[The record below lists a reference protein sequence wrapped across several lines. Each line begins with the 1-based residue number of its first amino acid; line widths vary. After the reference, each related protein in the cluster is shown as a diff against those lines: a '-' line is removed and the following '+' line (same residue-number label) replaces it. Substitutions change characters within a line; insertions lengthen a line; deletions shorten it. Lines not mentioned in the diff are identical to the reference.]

1 MQTTDQSL
9 QEKAKPYLVQCYNCR
24 QSYDAAEAVWCNCL
38 ATMRSFVC
46 PQCFIC
52 FCAAPNSYK
61 EKFWESAPQYLWNR
75 MMEEHHK
82 FNNEKAR
89 ELVEETTRPLVL
101 IVEPDKQIQGMAKQI
116 VQELGY
122 GAVVADDGD
131 AGLTMAQQYSPELV
145 LTAALMP
152 KMDGREMC
160 RRIKQSPLAQ
170 TTKVAVMTELY
181 TKKKYR
187 SEAFKR
193 FSVDEYI
200 TKPVRMRDLQ
210 SILHK
215 YLDVERSAPPAR
227 GGAIHSALQAKACDL

>member
-1 MQTTDQSL
+1 MRATVQSL
-9 QEKAKPYLVQCYNCR
+9 QENVKPYLVQCYNCR
-24 QSYDAAEAVWCNCL
+24 QNFDAGEAVWCNCL
-38 ATMRSFVC
+38 ATVRSFVC
-46 PQCFIC
+46 PQCFNC
-52 FCAAPNSYK
+52 FCTAPNSYK
-61 EKFWESAPQYLWNR
+61 EKFWESAPQFLWNR
-75 MMEEHHK
+75 MTEEHHK
-82 FNNEKAR
+82 FNNIEARKA
-89 ELVEETTRPLVL
+89 EEEIRPLVL

-122 GAVVADDGD
+122 GAVVADDGET
-131 AGLTMAQQYSPELV
+131 GLIMAEQYLPDLV

-160 RRIKQSPLAQ
+160 RRIKQSPRTE

-187 SEAFKR
+187 SEAFKQ

-215 YLDVERSAPPAR
+215 YLDQKSTVATS
-227 GGAIHSALQAKACDL
+227 H